1 MKIIEITESEK
12 TTANTKSNYE
22 PIPRLQRFV
31 SEINPDAESWDSKY
45 DVIVSYKDK
54 SIRVPFPIF
63 LYEQANESLEIQKNY
78 FKYLGV
84 KSFRRGMSATIEMP
98 KQLPV
103 NDVGFGDIAVYKN
116 NYWIRPINGRQT
128 NRRTIYDIDYVLVEL
143 EAFAKSTK
151 ADMASSNGAREL
163 SSYFQIEKVF
173 KNGTPEH
180 KALLDK
186 VGLKMDRWGQAEINA
201 LARDTKSG
209 NKKK

>member
-1 MKIIEITESEK
+1 MRICEVTESEK
-12 TTANTKSNYE
+12 TTANTEPTYE
-22 PIPRLQRFV
+22 PIPRLQRFI

-63 LYEQANESLEIQKNY
+63 LYERANESLEIEKNY

-84 KSFRRGMSATIEMP
+84 KSFRRGMSVTFEMP

-103 NDVGFGDIAVYKN
+103 NNVDFGDIAVYKN

-128 NRRTIYDIDYVLVEL
+128 NRRTLNDIDYVLVEL

-186 VGLKMDRWGQAEINA
+186 VGLKMDRSGQAEINA
-201 LARDTKSG
+201 LTRDTKLGSTR
-209 NKKK
+209 K